1 MCAKVEGEAV
11 GGIQLGAKNED
22 TSCNLDGKPSIG
34 LAIFQQPGSNALAT
48 ADGVRSRMEELKS
61 SFPPDVEYSIVYDT
75 TPFITES
82 IHEVFKALRDAIIL
96 VAIVVLAF
104 LQSWRATLIP
114 LIAVPVAIVGTFAV
128 MLGMGFSLNNLS
140 LFGLVLAIG
149 IVVDDAIVVV
159 EAVEHHLEHGLSPK
173 EAAVKAMNEVSGPI
187 IAISLVLNVCV
198 HTVRVHHRNYRPILS
213 PVCPHDRRFDVLLGR
228 EFFDA

>member
-1 MCAKVEGEAV
+1 MRKVKKAKTV

-34 LAIFQQPGSNALAT
+34 LAIFQQPGSNALDT
-48 ADGVRSRMEELKS
+48 ADGVRARMDELKR

-75 TPFITES
+75 TPFINES

-114 LIAVPVAIVGTFAV
+114 LIAVPVAIVGTFA
-128 MLGMGFSLNNLS
+128 
-140 LFGLVLAIG
+140 
-149 IVVDDAIVVV
+149 
-159 EAVEHHLEHGLSPK
+159 
-173 EAAVKAMNEVSGPI
+173 
-187 IAISLVLNVCV
+187 
-198 HTVRVHHRNYRPILS
+198 
-213 PVCPHDRRFDVLLGR
+213 
-228 EFFDA
+228 